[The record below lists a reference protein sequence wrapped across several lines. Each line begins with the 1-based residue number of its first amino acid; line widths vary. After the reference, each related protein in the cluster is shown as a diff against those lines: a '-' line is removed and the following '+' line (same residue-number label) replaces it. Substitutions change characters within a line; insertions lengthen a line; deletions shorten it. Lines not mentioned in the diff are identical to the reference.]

1 MVNYFSP
8 EHFFVFTEHQH
19 DKASLIHFLS
29 AQLVRQGRVDERYLA
44 SVLERE
50 DRASTLLDDK
60 IAIPH
65 PLGLVALS
73 TMVTVAVFP
82 NGIEWDAGKMV
93 KMVFMLAISEDA
105 FVDSM
110 LIYDYLTNILDDDVI
125 DVLSQCASYPAFM
138 SRSQKYFL

>member
-1 MVNYFSP
+1 M
-8 EHFFVFTEHQH
+8 
-19 DKASLIHFLS
+19 
-29 AQLVRQGRVDERYLA
+29 DERYLV

-50 DRASTLLDDK
+50 ERASTLLDDK

-82 NGIEWDAGKMV
+82 NGIEWDAGKIV

>member
-1 MVNYFSP
+1 
-8 EHFFVFTEHQH
+8 
-19 DKASLIHFLS
+19 LS
-29 AQLVRQGRVDERYLA
+29 GKLQVQGRVDQHYLD

-50 DRASTLLDDK
+50 TRASTLLDDK

-73 TMVTVAVFP
+73 TMVTVAIFP
-82 NGIEWDAGKMV
+82 EGIEWDPGKTV
-93 KMVFMLAISEDA
+93 KLVFMLAISEDA

-125 DVLSQCASYPAFM
+125 DNLSKCSTYGEFI
-138 SRSQKYFL
+138 SLSQKYFL